1 MGKERNE
8 KLLMISAA
16 SEALKYR
23 AQNPSA
29 SSERIIRHVLSSL
42 DSRVDSQISA
52 IAAVNEA
59 LKIKE
64 KTPDYTDRQIL
75 QIVMNN
81 IEKILMQTRKNK

>member
-1 MGKERNE
+1 MKKERDE

-23 AQNPSA
+23 GQNPSA
-29 SSERIIRHVLSSL
+29 NSEKVIRHVLSSL

-59 LKIKE
+59 LKIKDIN
-64 KTPDYTDRQIL
+64 KGFNDKQ
-75 QIVMNN
+75 VMQALMDN
-81 IEKILMQTRKNK
+81 IDKILLQTQEKR